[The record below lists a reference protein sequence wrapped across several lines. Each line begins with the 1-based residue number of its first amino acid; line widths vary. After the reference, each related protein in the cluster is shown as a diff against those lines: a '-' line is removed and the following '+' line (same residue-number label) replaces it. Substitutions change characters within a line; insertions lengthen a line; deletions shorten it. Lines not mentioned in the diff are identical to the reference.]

1 MGVGPFAMAGKFLKG
16 ASGGRGRAAGGAS
29 GGRGERREGRAAGG
43 GKPLPYGSGITEA
56 EARKRKG
63 GSGRAGAEARAG
75 AAGRQREG
83 AAGRLIGRGLR
94 EGSGKAAGRQREG
107 ASPSRTEGICKK
119 EKGRFRADRDGP
131 SVLLLVPQHPRG
143 GAAKQKRVEVPIG
156 RKVLAGGEVSPVRV
170 DAG

>member
-29 GGRGERREGRAAGG
+29 GGRGQAAGRGERREGASPSR
-43 GKPLPYGSGITEA
+43 TEA
-56 EARKRKG
+56 EPRKRNH
-63 GSGRAGAEARAG
+63 GSGRAGAEARAE

-83 AAGRLIGRGLR
+83 
-94 EGSGKAAGRQREG
+94 AAGRQREG

>member
-29 GGRGERREGRAAGG
+29 GGRGERREGASPSR
-43 GKPLPYGSGITEA
+43 TEA